1 MDVNLVNLE
10 RGKNWNFTLILFMMM
25 ILDSAGEEG
34 DKAGVRNKGGLPL
47 GVKGGMG
54 GHYRM
59 RTLGR
64 DPCLLVL
71 IPPTY
76 MLDDILL

>member
-1 MDVNLVNLE
+1 MNLE

-25 ILDSAGEEG
+25 ILDRAGEEAAERAGEEG

-54 GHYRM
+54 G
-59 RTLGR
+59 
-64 DPCLLVL
+64 
-71 IPPTY
+71 
-76 MLDDILL
+76 